1 VGPRLQDADGHW
13 YIDYAAAWGP
23 VILGYSHP
31 ALVAAAHR
39 AAERPFT
46 YGAQHELEI
55 SVAERIQAAVPS
67 AERVAFSSSGSEVV
81 QLVHR
86 LARAFTRRTLILKF
100 EGHYHGWIDGALVS
114 YHPREG
120 LGPRETPNVIP
131 GSFGQVPNVVENVL
145 VAPWNDLAILEGLFR
160 THPDRIAAVMMEP
173 VLCNSGCLMPAAG
186 YLEGVRDLCRR
197 HGTLFIMDE
206 VITGFRI
213 ALGGAQA
220 HFGVTPDLSTFGKAV
235 AGGAPLSVV
244 AGRREIMEQLHGAG
258 VAFGGTFNGNPLSL
272 GIADA
277 TLEELA
283 RDGGA
288 ALVQANRAGQAL
300 MEGIRALGQRH
311 GLRSSSPD
319 SARRSRSTSP
329 GGPSSG
335 TTATRSTT
343 TRSSWT
349 DSSAAPWTRDSTSS
363 PTAGS
368 TSRPSTQRPRS
379 RRRSP
384 SWTGCSP
391 RSGYPPA
398 EPTESP
404 PAAPEETSDD
414 PAPSRGARARGDRAW
429 PVSDHLHGPAPG
441 VGSDHA
447 GNGHDRPGSAEPA
460 SHAPGRGVDDPSG
473 GAPPRPDRDR
483 GRRGRR
489 PRPRSSPLPTPS
501 IPCGTSGQRQ
511 RSCAS
516 PTRA

>member
-1 VGPRLQDADGHW
+1 MRTFDRSRALLERARRSLAGGVSSPVRGTAPVPLYFTRGVGPRLQDADGQW
-13 YIDYAAAWGP
+13 YLDYAAAWGP

-81 QLVHR
+81 QLAHR

-120 LGPRETPNVIP
+120 LGPREAPHIIP

-145 VAPWNDLAILEGLFR
+145 VAPWNDLAVLESLFR
-160 THPDRIAAVMMEP
+160 DHPDRIAAVMMEP
-173 VLCNSGCLMPAAG
+173 VLCNSGCLMPVPG

-197 HGTLFIMDE
+197 HGALFIMDE

-213 ALGGAQA
+213 ALGGAQT

-244 AGRREIMEQLHGAG
+244 AGRREILEQLHGAG

-272 GIADA
+272 AIADA

-288 ALVQANRAGQAL
+288 ALTQANRAGQSL
-300 MEGIRALGQRH
+300 MEGIRDLGRRH
-311 GLRSSSPD
+311 GLPVLVTGFGAAFTVHFTRRAELRDYRDTLDDDAETLDRFLRGALEEGLYILPD
-319 SARRSRSTSP
+319 GRFYVSAVHATAEVDETLGIVDRVFATLGTPGRRADRAA
-329 GGPSSG
+329 
-335 TTATRSTT
+335 ATRS
-343 TRSSWT
+343 
-349 DSSAAPWTRDSTSS
+349 
-363 PTAGS
+363 
-368 TSRPSTQRPRS
+368 
-379 RRRSP
+379 
-384 SWTGCSP
+384 
-391 RSGYPPA
+391 
-398 EPTESP
+398 
-404 PAAPEETSDD
+404 
-414 PAPSRGARARGDRAW
+414 
-429 PVSDHLHGPAPG
+429 
-441 VGSDHA
+441 
-447 GNGHDRPGSAEPA
+447 
-460 SHAPGRGVDDPSG
+460 
-473 GAPPRPDRDR
+473 
-483 GRRGRR
+483 
-489 PRPRSSPLPTPS
+489 
-501 IPCGTSGQRQ
+501 
-511 RSCAS
+511 
-516 PTRA
+516 